1 MSFKPT
7 AKKFPT
13 SSVEIWNRQVTYLG
27 KNSQISRGKASFL
40 RLKYKDKMSSAVE
53 RPAERLQKRFVK
65 RPDDKAM
72 KQEIEKLKEEIK
84 KLDLSNNEINAQL
97 NKVVTKPEV
106 AEKRKELQ
114 KQLKEVIEKQGSIKS
129 ERNAVLDQI
138 KAVEATLKRKIGEIQ
153 AQTSKH
159 NFKNVQEIDAR
170 VAYLD
175 QLVDAGD
182 LKLADER
189 RFVKEM
195 SALRK
200 LRKDFGA
207 IEKDQKQVDEQKTKI
222 AELKKK
228 LNSIQNKEVQKEFE
242 RIQKELDE
250 INDANKGIVSKRN
263 QLFTKR
269 NEIKKAK
276 DEKYGQIRKL
286 RADFD
291 AEFDKFRKLLAE
303 EKKKQEEEH
312 KKQQESEKKRKRKEH
327 AEKEL
332 AEASVPAFTDEINSI
347 HTLLSY
353 FDPSYVKPQ
362 PKSPLAAASNGSSA
376 NSASSGRKIEMP
388 EDVVVIKK
396 EQESF
401 FEGTKG
407 KKASKSKKSKAKN
420 FTVEPD
426 IIVALGN
433 LNIPL
438 PTQADDV
445 PKTIETLKETLSA
458 LEDKQEE
465 QTKIN
470 IEKAKAR
477 IAKLE
482 AEEASEA
489 DATSAPELTDA

>member
-1 MSFKPT
+1 MS
-7 AKKFPT
+7 
-13 SSVEIWNRQVTYLG
+13 G
-27 KNSQISRGKASFL
+27 
-40 RLKYKDKMSSAVE
+40 AVE

-114 KQLKEVIEKQGSIKS
+114 KQLKEVIEKQSSIKS

-138 KAVEATLKRKIGEIQ
+138 KAVDANLKRKIGEIQ

-159 NFKNVQEIDAR
+159 NYKNVQEIDAR

-175 QLVDAGD
+175 QLIDAGD

-189 RFVKEM
+189 RYVKEM

-250 INDANKGIVSKRN
+250 INDANKSVVSKRN
-263 QLFTKR
+263 QLFAKR

-276 DEKYGQIRKL
+276 DEKYSQIRKL

-362 PKSPLAAASNGSSA
+362 PKSPLAATSNGSSA
-376 NSASSGRKIEMP
+376 NGSSSRKIEMP

-489 DATSAPELTDA
+489 NTTSAPEVTDA